1 MINQWLA
8 SLFPAKAATPVWAV
22 VTDQG
27 DRVANEDFQA
37 HLALPEGI
45 LLVVA
50 DGLGGHQAG
59 ELASALFCEALIR
72 LAPEAAS
79 DLTKAPEEALTGLA
93 MAAARAMGEE
103 IRERAPGLD
112 AHTTC
117 AIAWVALPERRLTT
131 LHVGDT
137 RIYRFDNKTSHWR
150 SRDHS
155 VVQMLLDMGEIG
167 EEEMAGHPEQSLLTR
182 SIGVGQE
189 PRPSV
194 KCHDKPLRLDEAIL
208 LCSDGLWERL
218 RPGEICGLAADGE
231 REQRLRDLVR
241 LARQRAD
248 GKSDNITAQL
258 LWFEP
263 CQGAA

>member
-1 MINQWLA
+1 MIHRWLT
-8 SLFPAKAATPVWAV
+8 SLFPPKAVAPAWTTATDP
-22 VTDQG
+22 G
-27 DRVANEDFQA
+27 DRDANEDFQA
-37 HLALPEGI
+37 HLALPEGL

-59 ELASALFCEALIR
+59 ELASSLFCEALIR
-72 LAPEAAS
+72 MAPEAAGN
-79 DLTKAPEEALTGLA
+79 LAKAPEETLTALALN
-93 MAAARAMGEE
+93 AARAMGEG
-103 IRERAPGLD
+103 IRGHAPGLD

-137 RIYRFDNKTSHWR
+137 RIYRFDERAIHWR

-155 VVQMLLDMGEIG
+155 VVQMLLDMGEIE
-167 EEEMAGHPEQSLLTR
+167 EEEMANHPEQSLLTR
-182 SIGVGQE
+182 SIGVDQE

-194 KCHDKPLRLDEAIL
+194 KQQARPLRPDEALL

-218 RPGEICGLAADGE
+218 GPEEIRSLAASGE

-241 LARQRAD
+241 LARQRAE

-258 LWFEP
+258 LWFT
-263 CQGAA
+263 